1 MKYPKF
7 RLEKSVNGKKAFIF
21 ALLFLA
27 YFYAWVANILA
38 PAVMEV
44 AMMHTEA
51 YISTKTSNA
60 SLPSRV
66 LGAIMGPIGWNGFS
80 HVSCWHSPEVY
91 ADERVART
99 CIVAYF

>member
-1 MKYPKF
+1 MRYPKL

-27 YFYAWVANILA
+27 YFYALVAKILA
-38 PAVMEV
+38 PAVVEV

-51 YISTKTSNA
+51 YISTKKSDA

-66 LGAIMGPIGWNGFS
+66 LGAIMGPIGWNGFNY
-80 HVSCWHSPEVY
+80 VSCWHSLEVY
-91 ADERVART
+91 TDERVART